1 MLSELS
7 AFFNPRGVAV
17 IGASDDPKKLGYEVF
32 KNLRS
37 YKGGKVYP
45 INPRREYVQGVK
57 AFKSVLEVPG
67 PVDMA
72 VIVVPKKFVKQA
84 LIECGERGVKAVVI
98 ITAGF
103 SEVGPEGARD
113 EEELV
118 AIARKYGM
126 RIVGPNCVGVM
137 NTRVDLNA
145 TFIMPAKK
153 GSVAFVSQS
162 GALGGAIIYKT
173 VKEKVGFSKF
183 VSVGNMA
190 DADFADLMEYLAND
204 PETTAIALYVEGL
217 KDGKRFMEVAR
228 KVTRVKPVIALK
240 GGRSEAGSRAVASHT
255 GSLAGNFRVY
265 EAAFKQA
272 GVLVA
277 DAIDEMISMAR
288 AFTQPLPKG
297 DRVAILTNAGGAG
310 VLLTDQ
316 LEARGLKLAN
326 LSDGTRAHLKS
337 FLPPIA
343 SVRNPVDTTAGARGR
358 DYYEC
363 VKALLTDSNVD
374 LLVAACV
381 VPTFAGMT
389 PTEHAEGIIKAVK
402 ELGEGG
408 VRKPVIAMFMA
419 GHVSEESRRV
429 LEENNIP
436 TYERPEDA
444 AAAAAALVRFAKIK
458 GYWGRGFDTL

>member
-1 MLSELS
+1 MSSELK

-32 KNLRS
+32 KNLRV
-37 YKGGKVYP
+37 YGGGPVYP
-45 INPRREYVQGVK
+45 VNPRREYVQGVK
-57 AFKSVLEVPG
+57 AFKSVLDVPD

-103 SEVGPEGARD
+103 SETGPEGARD

-118 AIARKYGM
+118 AIARRYGV
-126 RIVGPNCVGVM
+126 RIIGPNCVGVM
-137 NTRVDLNA
+137 NARADLNA

-153 GSVAFVSQS
+153 GSVAFISQS

-190 DADFADLMEYLAND
+190 DVDFADLMEYLAND

-240 GGRSEAGSRAVASHT
+240 GGRSEAGSKAVASHT
-255 GSLAGNFRVY
+255 GSLAGNFKVY

-272 GVLVA
+272 GILIA
-277 DAIDEMISMAR
+277 DTIDEMISMAR
-288 AFTQPLPKG
+288 AFTQPPPKG
-297 DRVAILTNAGGAG
+297 NRVAILTNAGGAG

-326 LSDGTRAHLKS
+326 LKDSTKERLRS

-343 SVRNPVDTTAGARGR
+343 SVRNPVDTTAGARGG

-363 VKALLTDSNVD
+363 VKALLTDENVD
-374 LLVAACV
+374 LLIVACV

-389 PTEHAEGIIKAVK
+389 PTEHAEGALKAINELKEAGIK
-402 ELGEGG
+402 
-408 VRKPVIAMFMA
+408 KPVIAMFMA
-419 GHVSEESRRV
+419 GHVSEESRKL
-429 LEENNIP
+429 LEENGIP

-444 AAAAAALVRFAKIK
+444 AAAASALSAFARIK
-458 GYWGRGFDTL
+458 GT